1 MDKSSIFKL
10 SFWKVVGIV
19 IVVSGLYATY
29 LRFTEGLGAVTN
41 LSDSFPWGLWIG
53 FDILCGVGLAAGGFT
68 ICAVT
73 HIFNIEKFKPLTR
86 PAILTAFLGYLL
98 VVFALLI
105 DLGRPYYI
113 WHAIIM
119 WNPHS
124 VMFEVAWCVMLYSTV
139 LFLEFAPVV
148 LERFK
153 MNKLLMVLRR
163 VLVPIMILGILLS
176 TLHQSSLGSL
186 YLIIPSKMHPLWY
199 TALLPVNFYISAIAT
214 GFAMVIF
221 EAYLSARA
229 FGHGIKLELLSKI
242 AVVSLFALLLNIIIK
257 IVDLTFSGKLHYLT
271 VFSTEVILYWSE
283 LILGT
288 VVPVILLANKKFRE
302 SRLWLYISSIFI
314 IAGFLMNRLNVSVTS
329 ITAQTG
335 FQYFPSIHE
344 ILITS
349 MIVVLGMWAFKLI
362 IKNFPVF
369 QEDEESAVEKKYFLK
384 GNEIIVSE

>member
-1 MDKSSIFKL
+1 MNKSEIFKL
-10 SFWKVVGIV
+10 SFWKVVGIL
-19 IVVSGLYATY
+19 IVLSGLYATY

-105 DLGRPYYI
+105 DLGKPFNI
-113 WHAIIM
+113 WHAVIM
-119 WNPHS
+119 WNPSS
-124 VMFEVAWCVMLYSTV
+124 VMFEVAWCVMMYSTV
-139 LFLEFAPVV
+139 LFLEFAPVA
-148 LERFK
+148 LEKFRFH
-153 MNKLLMVLRR
+153 KLLLILKK
-163 VLVPIMILGILLS
+163 VLVPIMIIGILLS

-199 TALLPVNFYISAIAT
+199 SALLPVNFYISAIAT

-229 FGHGIKLELLSKI
+229 FGHGLKLDLLSKI
-242 AVVSLFALLLNIIIK
+242 GFIALFALILNFIIK
-257 IVDLTFSGKLHYLT
+257 AVDLTFSGKLQYLT
-271 VFSTEVILYWSE
+271 VFSTEVVLYWSE
-283 LILGT
+283 IILGT
-288 VVPVILLANKKFRE
+288 IVPVVMLSQKKFRE
-302 SRLWLYISSIFI
+302 SRLWLYISSIFV

-335 FQYFPSIHE
+335 FNYFPSVHE

-362 IKNFPVF
+362 VQNFPVF
-369 QEDEESAVEKKYFLK
+369 EHEEVKASDRKYYLK